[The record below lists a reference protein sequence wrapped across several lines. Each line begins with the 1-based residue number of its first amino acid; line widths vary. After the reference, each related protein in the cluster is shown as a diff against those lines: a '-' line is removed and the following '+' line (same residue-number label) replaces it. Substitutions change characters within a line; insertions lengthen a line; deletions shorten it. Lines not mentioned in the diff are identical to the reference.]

1 MTGQQEARKALI
13 SKGIFSADLIDA
25 IHLGKYPER
34 NRKIVQAAIF
44 DGETL
49 KKVGEQFGLSP
60 ERVRGIAL
68 GRARLAIRQYED
80 VKKFKQEE

>member
-1 MTGQQEARKALI
+1 MTKQQEARKALI
-13 SKGIFSADLIDA
+13 SKGILSADLIDA

-49 KKVGEQFGLSP
+49 KKVGERFGLSP

-68 GRARLAIRQYED
+68 VRARLAIRCHESL
-80 VKKFKQEE
+80 KECE